1 MNKDNKQTA
10 PAHVEAEKEAEKVV
24 PGTTIPEQ
32 TEKGANI
39 DPFNEDNQA
48 PTTQATEIAALQKE
62 AAAALNKLLQAMRA
76 AGFPV
81 FTPIHFWGLAFEPK
95 QDEDGNL
102 YYKPTDLTGADCL
115 KHGYG
120 KEDEE
125 PDTEPFVWKPT
136 KQKEPHHINST
147 SGHNV
152 RILGGRKE

>member
-81 FTPIHFWGLAFEPK
+81 YTPVHFWGLAFEPK
-95 QDEDGNL
+95 QDEDFNL

-136 KQKEPHHINST
+136 QQKEPHHINST

>member
-10 PAHVEAEKEAEKVV
+10 PAHVEGVNEAEKVV
-24 PGTTIPEQ
+24 PGTTFPEQ
-32 TEKGANI
+32 AEKGANI
-39 DPFNEDNQA
+39 APFNEDDQA
-48 PTTQATEIAALQKE
+48 PATQDDEIAALQKE
-62 AAAALNKLLQAMRA
+62 AADALNKLLQAMRA

-81 FTPIHFWGLAFEPK
+81 YTPVHFWGLAFEPK
-95 QDEDGNL
+95 QDEDFNL

-136 KQKEPHHINST
+136 QQKEPHHINST

-152 RILGGRKE
+152 RIIGGRKE

>member
-10 PAHVEAEKEAEKVV
+10 PAHVEAEQ
-24 PGTTIPEQ
+24 G
-32 TEKGANI
+32 EKGADI
-39 DPFNEDNQA
+39 TPVQEA
-48 PTTQATEIAALQKE
+48 PTTQADEIAALQKE
-62 AAAALNKLLQAMRA
+62 AADALNKLLQAMRA

-81 FTPIHFWGLAFEPK
+81 YTPVHFWGLAFEPK
-95 QDEDGNL
+95 QDEDFNL
-102 YYKPTDLTGADCL
+102 YYKPTDLTWADCL

-136 KQKEPHHINST
+136 QQKEPHHINST

-152 RILGGRKE
+152 RIIGGRKE

>member
-10 PAHVEAEKEAEKVV
+10 PANVEAEQ
-24 PGTTIPEQ
+24 G
-32 TEKGANI
+32 EKGADI
-39 DPFNEDNQA
+39 TPVQEA
-48 PTTQATEIAALQKE
+48 PTTQAAEIAALQKE
-62 AAAALNKLLQAMRA
+62 AADALNKLLQAMRA

-95 QDEDGNL
+95 QDEEGNL

-136 KQKEPHHINST
+136 QQKEPRHINST

-152 RILGGRKE
+152 RIIGGRKE

>member
-10 PAHVEAEKEAEKVV
+10 PAHVEGVNEAEKVV

-32 TEKGANI
+32 E
-39 DPFNEDNQA
+39 A
-48 PTTQATEIAALQKE
+48 PTTQADEIAALQKE
-62 AAAALNKLLQAMRA
+62 AADALNKLLQAMRA

-81 FTPIHFWGLAFEPK
+81 YTPVHFWGLAFEPK
-95 QDEDGNL
+95 QDEDFNL

-136 KQKEPHHINST
+136 QQKEPHHINST

-152 RILGGRKE
+152 RIIGGRKE

>member
-10 PAHVEAEKEAEKVV
+10 PTHVEAEK
-24 PGTTIPEQ
+24 G
-32 TEKGANI
+32 EKGADI
-39 DPFNEDNQA
+39 TPVQEA
-48 PTTQATEIAALQKE
+48 PTTKAAEIAALQKE
-62 AAAALNKLLQAMRA
+62 AADALNKLLQAMRA

-81 FTPIHFWGLAFEPK
+81 YTPVHFWGLAFEPK
-95 QDEDGNL
+95 QDEDFNL

-136 KQKEPHHINST
+136 QQKEPHHINST

-152 RILGGRKE
+152 RIIGGRKE

>member
-10 PAHVEAEKEAEKVV
+10 PAHVEAEQ
-24 PGTTIPEQ
+24 G
-32 TEKGANI
+32 EKGANI

-48 PTTQATEIAALQKE
+48 PTTQADEIAALQKE
-62 AAAALNKLLQAMRA
+62 AADALNKLLQAMRA

-81 FTPIHFWGLAFEPK
+81 YTPVHFWGLAFEPK
-95 QDEDGNL
+95 QDEDFNL

-136 KQKEPHHINST
+136 QQKEPHHINST

-152 RILGGRKE
+152 RIIGGRKE

>member
-1 MNKDNKQTA
+1 MNKNNKQTA
-10 PAHVEAEKEAEKVV
+10 PANVEAEQ
-24 PGTTIPEQ
+24 G
-32 TEKGANI
+32 EKGADI
-39 DPFNEDNQA
+39 TPVQEA
-48 PTTQATEIAALQKE
+48 PTTQAAEIAALQKE
-62 AAAALNKLLQAMRA
+62 AADALNKLIQAMRA

-95 QDEDGNL
+95 QDEEGNL

-136 KQKEPHHINST
+136 QQERPKYINNAHSNTKDVGGYKE
-147 SGHNV
+147 
-152 RILGGRKE
+152 K

>member
-10 PAHVEAEKEAEKVV
+10 PAHVEAEQGEKVV

-32 TEKGANI
+32 AEKGANI

-48 PTTQATEIAALQKE
+48 PTTQAAEIAALQKE
-62 AAAALNKLLQAMRA
+62 AADALNKLLQAMRA

-81 FTPIHFWGLAFEPK
+81 YTPVHFWGLAFEPK
-95 QDEDGNL
+95 HDEDFNL

-136 KQKEPHHINST
+136 QQKEPHHINST